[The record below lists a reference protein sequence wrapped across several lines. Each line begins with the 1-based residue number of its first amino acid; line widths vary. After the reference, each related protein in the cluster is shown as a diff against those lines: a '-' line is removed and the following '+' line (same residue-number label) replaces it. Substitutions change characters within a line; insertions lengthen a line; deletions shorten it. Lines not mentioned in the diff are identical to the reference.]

1 MPYVDTGR
9 ISLFF
14 EDAGSGG
21 VPAWL
26 LHELGGS
33 SNSWREVIPHLG
45 MGRRI
50 IAVDV
55 RSRRPV

>member
-21 VPAWL
+21 VPEL
-26 LHELGGS
+26 LPHELGGS
-33 SNSWREVIPHLG
+33 SDSCREVIPHL
-45 MGRRI
+45 
-50 IAVDV
+50 AVGPSRD
-55 RSRRPV
+55 RSRCALPRPV